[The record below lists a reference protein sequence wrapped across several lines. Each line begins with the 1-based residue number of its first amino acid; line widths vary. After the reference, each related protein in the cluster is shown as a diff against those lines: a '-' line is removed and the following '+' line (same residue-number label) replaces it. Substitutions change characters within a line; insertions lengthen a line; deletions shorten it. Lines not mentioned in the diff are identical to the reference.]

1 MLFTQGPPNLQGWN
15 RRGNV
20 MNRMSL
26 TNKAAAM
33 TRRIGPSSGVEL
45 EYFCRNCKGHYSRS
59 VPVASFWQTK
69 CRCGSQNLL
78 VYAISGEVTA
88 PLRAN

>member
-1 MLFTQGPPNLQGWN
+1 MLFTRDPMGLEDRNT
-15 RRGNV
+15 RGNV

-33 TRRIGPSSGVEL
+33 SRRIGPSSGVDL
-45 EYFCRNCKGHYSRS
+45 EYFCRTCKGHYSRS

-69 CRCGSQNLL
+69 CRCGSQDLL